1 MKQAMKIISVFLI
14 VIGCSF
20 CTSFPS
26 FQKDTNFLMPKTEI
40 NTICSLSKEPT
51 KIKIEEKPDKK
62 EEKNKE
68 ENSKILEE
76 KKVYSNQIKIL
87 VTEEERKE
95 IGDKVNNLEN
105 EIIMI
110 SKVIYREAG
119 GISDFSHRAAV
130 AWCILNRVDSEKYGN
145 SIEEVITSPYQFAWI
160 ENTPVEEDNYNIAKD
175 VVTRWILEKKGIEEV
190 GRVLPSDYYFFIGDG
205 QYNYFKQTIDS
216 NYYWDWSYE
225 TPY

>member
-1 MKQAMKIISVFLI
+1 MKQTMKIISVFLI

-20 CTSFPS
+20 CTSFS
-26 FQKDTNFLMPKTEI
+26 YFQKDTNFLMPKTEI
-40 NTICSLSKEPT
+40 NTIYSLSKEP
-51 KIKIEEKPDKK
+51 IKIEEKPDKK
-62 EEKNKE
+62 EEKKKE
-68 ENSKILEE
+68 ENSKTLEE
-76 KKVYSNQIKIL
+76 KKVYSNQIKII
-87 VTEEERKE
+87 VTEEEREE
-95 IGDKVNNLEN
+95 IENKVNNLEN

>member
-1 MKQAMKIISVFLI
+1 MKQTMKIISVFLI

-20 CTSFPS
+20 CTSFSS

-40 NTICSLSKEPT
+40 NTIYSLSKEP
-51 KIKIEEKPDKK
+51 IKIEEKPDKK
-62 EEKNKE
+62 EEKKKE
-68 ENSKILEE
+68 ENSKTLEE
-76 KKVYSNQIKIL
+76 KKVYSNQIKII
-87 VTEEERKE
+87 VTEEEREE
-95 IGDKVNNLEN
+95 IENKVNNLEN

-175 VVTRWILEKKGIEEV
+175 VVTRWIFEKKGVEEV

>member
-1 MKQAMKIISVFLI
+1 MVRQNHEQQNQI
-14 VIGCSF
+14 
-20 CTSFPS
+20 
-26 FQKDTNFLMPKTEI
+26 
-40 NTICSLSKEPT
+40 
-51 KIKIEEKPDKK
+51 
-62 EEKNKE
+62 
-68 ENSKILEE
+68 KILEE

-175 VVTRWILEKKGIEEV
+175 VVTRWIFEKKGVEEV

>member
-1 MKQAMKIISVFLI
+1 MKQTMKIISVFLI
-14 VIGCSF
+14 VICCSF

-51 KIKIEEKPDKK
+51 KIKIEEKPD
-62 EEKNKE
+62 
-68 ENSKILEE
+68 

-119 GISDFSHRAAV
+119 GISDFSHGAAV

>member
-1 MKQAMKIISVFLI
+1 MKQTMKIISAFLI

-20 CTSFPS
+20 CTSFSS

-40 NTICSLSKEPT
+40 NTIYSLSKEP
-51 KIKIEEKPDKK
+51 IKIEEKPDKK
-62 EEKNKE
+62 EEKKKE

-130 AWCILNRVDSEKYGN
+130 AWCILNRVDSEKYAN

>member
-1 MKQAMKIISVFLI
+1 MKQTMKIIFVFLI

-20 CTSFPS
+20 CTSFLS

-40 NTICSLSKEPT
+40 NTIYSSSKES
-51 KIKIEEKPDKK
+51 IKIEEKLDKK
-62 EEKNKE
+62 EEKKKE
-68 ENSKILEE
+68 ENSKTLEE
-76 KKVYSNQIKIL
+76 KKVYSNQIKII
-87 VTEEERKE
+87 VTEEEREE
-95 IGDKVNNLEN
+95 IENKVNNLEN

-175 VVTRWILEKKGIEEV
+175 VVTRWIFEKKGVEEV

>member
-1 MKQAMKIISVFLI
+1 MKQTMKIISVFLI

-20 CTSFPS
+20 CTSFSS

-40 NTICSLSKEPT
+40 NTIYSSSKES
-51 KIKIEEKPDKK
+51 IKIEEKPDKK
-62 EEKNKE
+62 EEKKKE
-68 ENSKILEE
+68 ENSKTLEE
-76 KKVYSNQIKIL
+76 KKVYSNQIKII
-87 VTEEERKE
+87 VTEEEREE
-95 IGDKVNNLEN
+95 IENKVNNLEN

-175 VVTRWILEKKGIEEV
+175 VVTRWIFEKKGVEEV